1 MCRGAKSYKVLSV
14 DGSVYLLLGRQHK
27 QEVIHSC
34 QRILLL
40 YCILS
45 QVWSLDESGE
55 RKERMGWVGSVWPGL
70 ARSPDAGFTWTNGLT
85 YLFTGQSI
93 LVISSKEYISFTM
106 FFFP

>member
-27 QEVIHSC
+27 QEVTHSC

-40 YCILS
+40 HCILS

-55 RKERMGWVGSVWPGL
+55 RKERLGWVGSVWPGM
-70 ARSPDAGFTWTNGLT
+70 ARSPDAGFDASN
-85 YLFTGQSI
+85 Q
-93 LVISSKEYISFTM
+93 
-106 FFFP
+106 